1 MLRQLYFL
9 IAVFGSLMLTHQS
22 AAAAPTVYTCPNVQV
37 GGEGAPA
44 FTSPSV
50 YSDCYMDFGS
60 LTFATVRMVYAPPII
75 DFDAN
80 YREEF
85 SPQPS
90 YSINAGTFGG
100 EVEDA
105 AFENMGS
112 GYSGN
117 CVNDMN
123 PTNSLGNSLQATAN
137 DVYCGR
143 VTSGTGES
151 IWVRATFNGTTFTS
165 PLIVTN
171 AASAAPPSVPVP
183 TLPLFGLLSL
193 GGLIGLFGTRKLKR

>member
-60 LTFATVRMVYAPPII
+60 AAFATIRMAYAPPVIE
-75 DFDAN
+75 FDAN

-90 YSINAGTFGG
+90 YSINAGTY
-100 EVEDA
+100 EDENFS
-105 AFENMGS
+105 FENMGS

-123 PTNSLGNSLQATAN
+123 PTSSNEGEIEATAN

>member
-60 LTFATVRMVYAPPII
+60 AGSATIRMAYAPPVIE
-75 DFDAN
+75 FDAN

-100 EVEDA
+100 ELEDA

-123 PTNSLGNSLQATAN
+123 PTSSNDGTLEATAN

-143 VTSGTGES
+143 VTSVTGES
-151 IWVRATFNGTTFTS
+151 LWVRATFNGTTFTS

>member
-1 MLRQLYFL
+1 
-9 IAVFGSLMLTHQS
+9 MLTHQS
-22 AAAAPTVYTCPNVQV
+22 ADAAHDVYTCPNVQV
-37 GGEGAPA
+37 GGEGAPG
-44 FTSPSV
+44 FTYPSV
-50 YSDCYMDFGS
+50 YSDCYMDFVTDGFAIPRMTYASGDIS
-60 LTFATVRMVYAPPII
+60 L
-75 DFDAN
+75 DAN

-90 YSINAGTFGG
+90 YTIKVGTYT
-100 EVEDA
+100 A
-105 AFENMGS
+105 TATSYAFENMGS

-123 PTNSLGNSLQATAN
+123 NTTSLLVGVLTATQY

-143 VTSGTGES
+143 LTSGTGES
-151 IWVRATFNGTTFTS
+151 VWLRATFDGWAFTS